1 MSRRSRRDPDPI
13 VVGGAGILVLLL
25 VLGLVV
31 AVPQLSFLWRTR
43 EYTAEFANAGGL
55 TTDAQVHVAGV
66 PAGRVTGMDI
76 AGDRVRVTFRLD
88 REQRLGTTTSASV
101 RLATVMGNRYL
112 AVEPAGLGE
121 LAADAVIPR
130 ERTRIPYSLDELGTD
145 ATETAGELDLEALR
159 GMMST
164 VREVSPQDPELLGQ
178 ALTGITGAAEL
189 IDRHDAQLDE
199 LLNGARSTTATLVEQ
214 QGTLVRLLGDA
225 DLIVRTLN
233 ERRATVLRLIDDV
246 DALSAQLDG
255 FLSENSAKLGPL
267 LSDLR
272 EITAALRRD
281 EQAIARTIATLG
293 PAGRSLANATG
304 NGTWGDVSGP
314 AGPLPD
320 NLLCLTGLVEGC
332 R

>member
-1 MSRRSRRDPDPI
+1 MSRRRERDPI
-13 VVGGAGILVLLL
+13 VVGAVGLVVALL
-25 VLGLVV
+25 VLGAVV

-55 TTDAQVHVAGV
+55 TADAQVHVAGV

-88 REQRLGTTTSASV
+88 REQRLGTATSASV
-101 RLATVMGNRYL
+101 RLATIMGSRYL

-121 LAADAVIPR
+121 LDSVIPR
-130 ERTRIPYSLDELGTD
+130 ERTRIPYSLDELGAD
-145 ATETAGELDLEALR
+145 ATGTAEQLDLEAMR
-159 GMMST
+159 RMMST
-164 VREVSPQDPELLGQ
+164 AREAAPQDPELLGR
-178 ALTGITGAAEL
+178 ALTGIAGAAEL

-199 LLNGARSTTATLVEQ
+199 LLDGARSTTATLVEQ
-214 QGTLVRLLGDA
+214 QDALVELLGDA
-225 DLIVRTLN
+225 DLILRTLT
-233 ERRATVLRLIDDV
+233 ERREAVLRLIDDV

-255 FLSENSAKLGPL
+255 FLAENSAKLGPL

-281 EQAIARTIATLG
+281 EQAIAQTIATLG

-304 NGTWGDVSGP
+304 NGSWGDVSGP

-320 NLLCLTGLVEGC
+320 NLLCLAGLVEGC